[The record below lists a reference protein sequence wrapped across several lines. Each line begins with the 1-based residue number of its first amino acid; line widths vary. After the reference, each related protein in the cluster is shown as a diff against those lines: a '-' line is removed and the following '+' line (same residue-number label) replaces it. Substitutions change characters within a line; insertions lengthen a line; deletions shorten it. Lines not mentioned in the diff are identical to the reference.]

1 MPLQVTALYAAL
13 LGIVGIVLMGM
24 VGRERG
30 RAKISLNDGNIKP
43 LIEANRRHMNWVE
56 NVPFILLL
64 MAIAEL
70 NGGSKTWLH
79 VMGSVLLIARLIH
92 PFGINTEKMMM
103 WQRAVGT
110 GGTLIVGL
118 AAIVTVLWQLIAR

>member
-30 RAKISLNDGNIKP
+30 RAKISLNDGNVKP

-64 MAIAEL
+64 IAIAEL
-70 NGGSKTWLH
+70 NGGPKTWLH
-79 VMGSVLLIARLIH
+79 VMGGVLLVARIIH
-92 PFGINTEKMMM
+92 PFGISTEKMMM

-110 GGTLIVGL
+110 GGTLIVSV
-118 AAIVTVLWQLIAR
+118 AAIVTVIWQLIAR

>member
-70 NGGSKTWLH
+70 NGGAKFWLH
-79 VMGSVLLIARLIH
+79 IMGSVLLISRLIH
-92 PFGINTEKMMM
+92 PFGISADKMMM
-103 WQRAVGT
+103 WQRFTGT
-110 GGTLIVGL
+110 SGTMIVGL
-118 AAIVTVLWQLIAR
+118 AAIVMVLWSSIGR